1 MSHLFSYF
9 DYKNIFLVSLFLFF
23 FYLSFRAFI
32 KSQIEGMSDDEK
44 RAQLDTIADEYT
56 SNAYENI
63 KTIISNESMGS
74 SNSVSDVVRKHKADI
89 QAIVENQSNLNN
101 SDSVKKRVDDVMKQ
115 LTGQIEDT
123 NRKVESVKGSGITFN
138 NEEER
143 QKIIGIVK
151 TYIVPK

>member
-9 DYKNIFLVSLFLFF
+9 DYKNIFLISLFLFF

-74 SNSVSDVVRKHKADI
+74 SNSVSDVVRKHQADI

-101 SDSVKKRVDDVMKQ
+101 SDSIKKRVDDVMKQ
-115 LTGQIEDT
+115 LTSQIEDT

>member
-32 KSQIEGMSDDEK
+32 KSPIEGMNNDEK
-44 RAQLDTIADEYT
+44 RAQLDAIADEYT
-56 SNAYENI
+56 TNAYENI

>member
-74 SNSVSDVVRKHKADI
+74 SNSVSDVVRKHQADI

-101 SDSVKKRVDDVMKQ
+101 SDSIKKRVDDVMKQ
-115 LTGQIEDT
+115 LTSQIEDT